1 MQSRGSSAAKLRR
14 SHELT
19 RKSHQIDLELALTRS
34 LALCMIDQ
42 YLTQFLDH
50 LRYERNVSAHTV
62 RNYESDL
69 IQFFDFLAAA
79 NRSNQTASRAHAR
92 RRQPAI
98 AQIDHLT
105 IREWLS
111 NLHSD
116 HKKKTSIARKLAALR
131 TFFQFLVREEIIE
144 TNPAKLVATP
154 RKEKKLPAHLSIE
167 DAIRFIETP
176 DSETDFGKRDR
187 AILELLYA
195 TGVRVS
201 ELVSLNLR
209 DIDFQNKLLRVL
221 GKRRKERI
229 VPFGDPAANALHD
242 YFPVRQKLLLN
253 APVTSR
259 DAQPLILNYQG
270 TRMSTRSVGRLVEK
284 YIRLCAGIH
293 DISPHALRHS
303 FATHLLDS
311 GADLRD
317 IQELLGHARLST
329 TQIYTHVSMEKLIEV
344 YDKAHP
350 KA

>member
-1 MQSRGSSAAKLRR
+1 VL
-14 SHELT
+14 
-19 RKSHQIDLELALTRS
+19 
-34 LALCMIDQ
+34 DQ
-42 YLTQFLDH
+42 LLTQFLDH
-50 LRYERNVSAHTV
+50 LRYERNVSVHTL

-69 IQFFDFLAAA
+69 LQFCEFLAPADPHSKSAA
-79 NRSNQTASRAHAR
+79 TRKVEPNLK
-92 RRQPAI
+92 
-98 AQIDHLT
+98 QIDHLT
-105 IREWLS
+105 IREWMAT
-111 NLHSD
+111 LHSD
-116 HKKKTSIARKLAALR
+116 KKKKTSIARKLAALR
-131 TFFQFLVREEIIE
+131 TFFQFLVREGVIE
-144 TNPAKLVATP
+144 LNPAKLVATP
-154 RKEKKLPAHLSIE
+154 RKEKKLPVHLSIE
-167 DAIRFIETP
+167 DAVRFIETP
-176 DSETDFGKRDR
+176 DPETDFGKRDR

-201 ELVSLNLR
+201 ELVQLDLR
-209 DIDFQNKLLRVL
+209 DIDFKNKLLRVF

-229 VPFGDPAANALHD
+229 VPFGDPAARALQVYLD
-242 YFPVRQKLLLN
+242 IRETFLMN
-253 APVTSR
+253 APAAKR

-270 TRMSTRSVGRLVEK
+270 TRMTTRSVGRLVEK